1 MCEGNVAMNTLR
13 NTIAGILAAL
23 FAGGVANDASA
34 QQPQSASAAAMLEE
48 VVVTARRR
56 EESLQDLPLSIAA
69 INADAMRSQ
78 GIVEI
83 RQISDFV
90 PNVTFRDSDLRGKAA
105 LVIRGIGGIP
115 GGSRPTGAGVYLDGH
130 YIPTSRGTMLSTLDL
145 ERVEV
150 LRGPQG
156 TLFGKNTTGGAVQF
170 ITAKPQPEFEADIE
184 LRVADFGT
192 EAFRGMVNVPFS
204 ESVWGRFALASETS
218 DGYWFNRT
226 LNRDFG
232 ATDMKTYSAA
242 VRLTPNDNWM
252 IDVLARGNY
261 DDSDSVGGQ
270 CRVRPNQDMID
281 RMTASGFDV
290 SAYRAFA
297 NGRGRWGSNP
307 ANSVGRVDAIYPGAT
322 LDFWNN
328 CTLDNERGD
337 YVHSA
342 DLPGFA
348 KLDTEFLNTT
358 TQWDSNGAIGG
369 LDNLNVRL
377 IAGRLTN
384 KSSTNHDRDWTPL
397 AIDTLGASAVTE
409 GINRDQKSLE
419 LLFDADVNDRWGF
432 VSGVHAW
439 DYEID
444 AGQDCLNTFLENFDA
459 ITTDFTLVPDGMG
472 GFDPVGNDNV
482 IIPCVPNGSNFGRLA
497 DMINPGRAGNT
508 AMGSLST
515 VESVAVFG
523 QLSFDMN
530 EDWTLD
536 FGARWTDETR
546 TFNSVEH
553 AFTPETC
560 VHNPIHFLNN
570 PDLPNAPAA
579 AELEAMGLATSN
591 PGAPPPGTPCLQESL
606 LSFQSLFVDGF
617 YNDLEASFSEVTPM
631 VTLTRTLAPGD
642 RLDSGI
648 VYGTVSQGFLS
659 GAFNDELNALLVPE
673 LAPLLTYQPEFVTN
687 YEVGFKGTLADGRL
701 RLSTAV
707 FYMDY
712 TDKQEVINIDNSDG
726 RYGSDPDIE
735 IRTNAASVDIVG
747 LELELRAQPWDGGFL
762 SLDVGYLHNEYG
774 EFSSFDPDAPG
785 GTVDL
790 SDRFIRDFSPDL
802 TVTASIEQAFQLGN
816 GATLTPQLGLYYQSE
831 YDYRRSQD
839 GGAASVC
846 NQGAYSKLRARATY
860 RPQDGTWQASL
871 FGSNITDERYLAYC
885 DFSRSGT
892 YDYHWGA
899 PNFWGL
905 EFVMSFGGN

>member
-1 MCEGNVAMNTLR
+1 M
-13 NTIAGILAAL
+13 IAGLLVAL
-23 FAGGVANDASA
+23 SAGGIASDGSA

-69 INADAMRSQ
+69 ISADAMRAQ
-78 GIVEI
+78 GIYEM

-115 GGSRPTGAGVYLDGH
+115 GGSRPTGAGVYIDGH
-130 YIPTSRGTMLSTLDL
+130 YLPTTRGTMLSTLDM

-170 ITAKPQPEFEADIE
+170 ITAKPQPEFGADLE

-192 EAFRGMVNVPFS
+192 NEFRGMVNVPFS
-204 ESVWGRFALASETS
+204 DTIWGRFAVGQQSS
-218 DGYWFNRT
+218 DGYWYNRE

-232 ATDMKTYSAA
+232 ATDTEAYSAA
-242 VRLTPNDNWM
+242 VRFVPNDNWT
-252 IDVLARGNY
+252 IDVLARANY

-270 CRVRPNQDMID
+270 CRVQPNQDMID

-342 DLPGFA
+342 DLAGFA
-348 KLDTEFLNTT
+348 KFDTEFFNTT
-358 TQWDSNGAIGG
+358 AQWDSNGAVGA
-369 LDNLNVRL
+369 LDNLNVKF
-377 IAGRLTN
+377 IAGRLN
-384 KSSTNHDRDWTPL
+384 NASSTNHDRDWTPL
-397 AIDTLGASAVTE
+397 SIDTLGANALTE
-409 GINRDQKSLE
+409 PIKRDQRSLE
-419 LLFDADVNDRWGF
+419 LLFDAEVNDRWGF
-432 VSGVHAW
+432 VAGVHLW

-444 AGQDCLNTFLENFDA
+444 AGRNCLNAFNENFDLL
-459 ITTDFTLVPDGMG
+459 TNDFTVVNGERVG
-472 GFDPVGNDNV
+472 GNV
-482 IIPCVPNGSNFGRLA
+482 SIPCVADGSNFARLA
-497 DMINPGRAGNT
+497 DMINPGKAGNT
-508 AMGSLST
+508 GMGSLST
-515 VESVAVFG
+515 VESTAVFG
-523 QLSFDMN
+523 QVSYAIND
-530 EDWTLD
+530 DWTLD

-546 TFNSVEH
+546 TFHSVEH
-553 AFTPETC
+553 AFVPLTC
-560 VHNPIHFLNN
+560 LHNPIHFLNN
-570 PDLPNAPAA
+570 PNLPNAPTA
-579 AELEAMGLATSN
+579 AELAAMGLPTSN
-591 PGAPPPGTPCLQESL
+591 PGAQPPGTPCLQES
-606 LSFQSLFVDGF
+606 SLTFDSVFVDGF
-617 YNDLEASFSEVTPM
+617 YNDLEANFSEVTPM

-642 RLDSGI
+642 RLESGMI
-648 VYGTVSQGFLS
+648 YGTISQGFLS

-673 LAPLLTYQPEFVTN
+673 LTPLLTYQPEFVTN
-687 YEVGFKGTLADGRL
+687 YELGFKGTLADGRV
-701 RLSTAV
+701 RLSTAI

-735 IRTNAASVDIVG
+735 MRTNAASVDIVG
-747 LELELRAQPWDGGFL
+747 LEVELRASPWDGGFL

-790 SDRFIRDFSPDL
+790 SDRFIRDFSPDW
-802 TVTASIEQAFQLGN
+802 TVSASVEHAFQLAN

-831 YDYRRSQD
+831 YDFRRSQD
-839 GGAASVC
+839 GGADSVC
-846 NQGAYSKLRARATY
+846 NQDAYSKLRARVTY
-860 RPQDGTWQASL
+860 QPQDDAWQASL
-871 FGSNITDERYLAYC
+871 YGSNIGDERYFAYC

-892 YDYHWGA
+892 FDYHWGA
-899 PNFWGL
+899 PDLWGL
-905 EFVMSFGGN
+905 EFVMSFGDT